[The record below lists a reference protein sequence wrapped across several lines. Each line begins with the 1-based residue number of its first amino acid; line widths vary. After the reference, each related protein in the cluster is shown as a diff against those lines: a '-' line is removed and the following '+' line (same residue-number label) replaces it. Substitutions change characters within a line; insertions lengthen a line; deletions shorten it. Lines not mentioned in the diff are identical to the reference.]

1 MRRAAV
7 LTLLLA
13 GCAQQAAVPT
23 TATRWEFGRVQGPP
37 PACYARLID
46 PSATQDFVQRADG
59 AVVFAL
65 TPRNGR
71 TVAELRGRPVP
82 PADAP
87 FPELL
92 TRETRQLGTVLQGTD
107 QRLVVRVND
116 PPTLT
121 AMLSAMEAESLKRG
135 DPRNP
140 PNTVARLADCVK
152 TIQPAGA
159 SPQ

>member
-1 MRRAAV
+1 MRQALALV
-7 LTLLLA
+7 ALLA
-13 GCAQQAAVPT
+13 GCAQQAAAPAPT
-23 TATRWEFGRVQGPP
+23 TRWEFGRVQGPP
-37 PACYARLID
+37 PACYARLVD

-71 TVAELRGRPVP
+71 TVADLRGRPVP
-82 PADAP
+82 PAGAP

-92 TRETRQLGTVLQGTD
+92 TRETPQLGTVLQGTD

-121 AMLSAMEAESLKRG
+121 AMLAAMEAESLKQVNART
-135 DPRNP
+135 P
-140 PNTVARLADCVK
+140 PNTVARLSDCLK